1 MDYRDGTN
9 SNNKGDVKMTGIK
22 GIIITVLLVS
32 LVLGGGTFL
41 IADFGGD
48 TVDLLGES
56 TVSDGETINS
66 SMIEIAGEVEKIAED
81 PSTSTGVS
89 GVVSAIKLF
98 VKMPGYAANMLAETL
113 AYFGIPGVVAVTL
126 GAILM
131 VIVIYEII
139 LLLRGVAQ

>member
-48 TVDLLGES
+48 TVDLLRTS
-56 TVSDGETINS
+56 TVSDGETINR

-113 AYFGIPGVVAVTL
+113 AYFGIPDVVAVTL